1 MDLQKYI
8 KEKRPNLKESS
19 IKTYYSIL
27 SSLYNKIYS
36 NKDYEI
42 KNFDDYK
49 KILDYLKDKEFNKRK
64 TILSALYIL
73 TDNENY
79 KKKMIEDIEKYNNNN
94 DKQIMSDKMKEN
106 WVSVDFIKDK
116 LNKYEEDYN
125 YLYKKKNKDYK
136 DYNKMLNYIILL
148 LYSGLYIQ
156 PRRSKDYIDFVIK
169 DIDEKKDNYLKGN
182 KLIFTSYKTNKFYGV
197 QEIPIDIKFKNILS
211 KWIKINPTKYLLFDS
226 NYNKLN
232 AIQLNQ
238 RLNKMFDNKKISVN
252 QLRHIFLT
260 DKYKEQIDIKKEIK
274 KDMEN
279 MGSSINQFTTYV
291 KN

>member
-1 MDLQKYI
+1 MKYI

-106 WVSVDFIKDK
+106 WVEVDFIKEK

-125 YLYKKKNKDYK
+125 FLYKKKNKDYK
-136 DYNKMLNYIILL
+136 DYNNMLNYIILL

-197 QEIPIDIKFKNILS
+197 QEIPIDLKFKNILL

-260 DKYKEQIDIKKEIK
+260 DKYKEQIEIKKEIK

>member
-106 WVSVDFIKDK
+106 WVEVDFIKEK

-125 YLYKKKNKDYK
+125 FLYKKKNKDYK
-136 DYNKMLNYIILL
+136 DYNNMLNYIILL

-197 QEIPIDIKFKNILS
+197 QEIPIDLKFKNILL

-260 DKYKEQIDIKKEIK
+260 DKYKEQIEIKKEIK

>member
-136 DYNKMLNYIILL
+136 DYNNMLNYIILL

>member
-1 MDLQKYI
+1 MDLMKYI

-106 WVSVDFIKDK
+106 WVEVDFIKEK

-125 YLYKKKNKDYK
+125 FLYKKKNKDYK
-136 DYNKMLNYIILL
+136 DYNNMLNYIILL

-197 QEIPIDIKFKNILS
+197 QEIPIDLKFKNILL

-260 DKYKEQIDIKKEIK
+260 DKYKEQIEIKKEIK